1 MKYFKEFL
9 AEQYKI
15 QPLGELTSNEIFSSD
30 HELIGESVVIDG
42 YEIGL
47 QVWYVDYA
55 TWLEK
60 HYDNLLETYMKLNN
74 CVQTL
79 D

>member
-9 AEQYKI
+9 AYKYKI
-15 QPLGELTSNEIFSSD
+15 QPLGELTSVEIFSSD
-30 HELIGESVVIDG
+30 QELIGESVVIDG

-47 QVWYVDYA
+47 QVWYADYA
-55 TWLEK
+55 TWLEE
-60 HYDNLLETYMKLNN
+60 HYDDLMKRYMRLNPN
-74 CVQTL
+74 TI

>member
-9 AEQYKI
+9 AYKYKI
-15 QPLGELTSNEIFSSD
+15 QPLGELTYEEIMSSD
-30 HELIGESVVIDG
+30 GELIGQSVVIDG

-47 QVWYVDYA
+47 HVWYADYA
-55 TWLEK
+55 TWLEE
-60 HYDNLLETYMKLNN
+60 HYDDLMERYMRLNPN
-74 CVQTL
+74 TI

>member
-30 HELIGESVVIDG
+30 QELIGESVVIDG
-42 YEIGL
+42 FEIGL
-47 QVWYVDYA
+47 HVWYVDYA

-60 HYDNLLETYMKLNN
+60 RYDNLMNPPYMKLNPN
-74 CVQTL
+74 TK

>member
-9 AEQYKI
+9 AEKYKI
-15 QPLGELTSNEIFSSD
+15 QPLGELTSEEIFSSD
-30 HELIGESVVIDG
+30 QELIGESVVIDG

-55 TWLEK
+55 TWLEEK
-60 HYDNLLETYMKLNN
+60 LEKYCTE
-74 CVQTL
+74 
-79 D
+79 

>member
-9 AEQYKI
+9 AYKYKI
-15 QPLGELTSNEIFSSD
+15 QPLGELTSVEIFSSD
-30 HELIGESVVIDG
+30 QELIGESVVIDG

-47 QVWYVDYA
+47 QVWYADYA
-55 TWLEK
+55 TWLEE
-60 HYDNLLETYMKLNN
+60 HYDGLMEQYMRLKPN
-74 CVQTL
+74 TK

>member
-30 HELIGESVVIDG
+30 QELIGESVVIDG

-47 QVWYVDYA
+47 QVWYADYA

-60 HYDNLLETYMKLNN
+60 RCDSIMRSNPNTI
-74 CVQTL
+74 